1 MADNDTEEKL
11 ERLSVVRE
19 KIEEIKQTR
28 SKLDG
33 ELDIHKKH
41 LAEIKKTCNDTYQI
55 DPEDLADNIAIL
67 ERDIETEMS
76 KAEKLLGI
84 QTQCEA

>member
-11 ERLSVVRE
+11 ERLKVVRE
-19 KIEEIKQTR
+19 KIEEIKRTR

-41 LAEIKKTCNDTYQI
+41 LGEIKKTCNDTYQI
-55 DPEDLADNIAIL
+55 DPEDLADNIKVL
-67 ERDIETEMS
+67 ETEIETEMV

-84 QTQCEA
+84 QCEA